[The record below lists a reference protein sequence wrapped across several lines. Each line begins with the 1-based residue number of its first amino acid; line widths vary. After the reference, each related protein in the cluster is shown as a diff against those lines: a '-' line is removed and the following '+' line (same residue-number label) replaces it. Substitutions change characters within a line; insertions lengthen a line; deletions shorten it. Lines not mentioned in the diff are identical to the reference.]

1 MKQVTKMLVPAVSML
16 ANTVKRLTTIAL
28 TLFISIASVHASS
41 NTAVTANLVKSQTNE
56 NLLICQYQTVSASH
70 FQVFDK
76 VLDNETACPTN
87 VQVAPE
93 PMLTDAEEAQ
103 LKQMFSRQS
112 Y

>member
-1 MKQVTKMLVPAVSML
+1 MKQLTKMIAIAVNML
-16 ANTVKRLTTIAL
+16 ATAVKRFTTIAL
-28 TLFISIASVHASS
+28 TLFISIGSVHASS
-41 NTAVTANLVKSQTNE
+41 NTAVTANLVKTQTDE

-76 VLDNETACPTN
+76 VLDNESACPTN

>member
-1 MKQVTKMLVPAVSML
+1 MKQLTKMLAT
-16 ANTVKRLTTIAL
+16 AAKTVTTTAL
-28 TLFISIASVHASS
+28 FLFISISSVHASS
-41 NTAVTANLVKSQTNE
+41 NTAVTANLVKYQADE

-70 FQVFDK
+70 FQVFDT
-76 VLDNETACPTN
+76 VLDNESTCPTN
-87 VQVAPE
+87 MLVDHE